1 MKLKQIR
8 VDGYKNLINC
18 KVDLSDFNVLVGP
31 NNSGKTNFLEA
42 IQMLFPIA
50 WGSGKLRKSVFKG
63 LTPRFIGSS
72 VCHLAAHKNKPL
84 TLGVS
89 FETTFQRK
97 RWVAEYT
104 VMVQCEDT
112 NEHRSKFDVGFGA
125 EMLAA
130 KPVSQRGP
138 VTKYI
143 ERSVETPERFTVSAA
158 SGKKLERKIGKTKS
172 AIEAIETIFPE
183 HEGLPKVIPKL
194 TIDLIDIGMSKVF
207 AVSPDGL
214 RNTIGEEKEKDEL
227 RVASFDLL
235 LAIDELY
242 KKKKLYS
249 LFREAMCDILN
260 LDNVDFEASYTKKG
274 RKRVRSLA
282 IKTQGSD
289 YADVA
294 EYSDGTLAVAAI
306 LAALFSKKRDG
317 PMLFVEELENCLH
330 PEALERLVRF
340 LQNHAHKWP
349 VLITTHSPYLLNC
362 VNNPEDVNVA
372 LVDGTGAAHFKKVRN
387 TKQLRDYLKS
397 GFMSFGDMLALN
409 FEEVLG
415 E

>member
-8 VDGYKNLINC
+8 IDGYKNLISC
-18 KVDLSDFNVLVGP
+18 KVNLGDFNVLVGP
-31 NNSGKTNFLEA
+31 NNSGKTNILEA
-42 IQMLFPIA
+42 VQMLFPIC
-50 WGSGKLRKSVFKG
+50 WGSGKLMQDVFSG

-72 VCHLAAHKNKPL
+72 ICHLDRYKKKPL

-89 FETTFQRK
+89 FETTFQRR
-97 RWVAEYT
+97 RWEAEYEVT
-104 VMVQCEDT
+104 VQCAET
-112 NEHRSKFDVGFGA
+112 TGGKSKPEIGFRK
-125 EMLAA
+125 EMLTA
-130 KPVSQRGP
+130 KPCSQTGP

-143 ERSVETPERFTVSAA
+143 ERSADSPERFSISAA

-172 AIEAIETIFPE
+172 VIEAIESIFPE
-183 HEGLPKVIPKL
+183 YEGLSKVLRSL
-194 TIDLIDIGMSKVF
+194 TFDLMDIGVSNVF

-214 RNTIGEEKEKDEL
+214 RKTIDEEKAISGL
-227 RVASFDLL
+227 RIASFDLL

-242 KKKKLYS
+242 KNRKLYD
-249 LFREAMCDILN
+249 LFRETMCYILN
-260 LDNVDFEASYTKKG
+260 LDDIHFEASYTKKG

-289 YADVA
+289 YADVT

-330 PEALERLVRF
+330 PAALERLVRF
-340 LQNHAHKWP
+340 LQDHADKWP
-349 VLITTHSPYLLNC
+349 VLITTHSPYLLNY
-362 VNNPEDVNVA
+362 VNPVDVNVA
-372 LVDGTGAAHFKKVRN
+372 VVDETGAVHFEKVHN

-397 GFMSFGDMLALN
+397 GFMSFGDMLASN
-409 FEEVLG
+409 FEDVLG
-415 E
+415 K

>member
-18 KVDLSDFNVLVGP
+18 KVDLGDFNVLVGP
-31 NNSGKTNFLEA
+31 NNSGKTNLLEA
-42 IQMLFPIA
+42 VQMLFPIC
-50 WGSGKLRKSVFKG
+50 WGSSKLRQHAFSG

-72 VCHLAAHKNKPL
+72 ICHLDRYKNKPL

-89 FETTFQRK
+89 LETTFQRR
-97 RWVAEYT
+97 RWQVEYEVT
-104 VMVQCEDT
+104 VQCAET
-112 NEHRSKFDVGFGA
+112 TEGKSKPEIGFRK
-125 EMLAA
+125 EILTA
-130 KPVSQRGP
+130 KPSSQTGP

-143 ERSVETPERFTVSAA
+143 ERSADSPERFTISAA

-172 AIEAIETIFPE
+172 VIEVIESIFPE
-183 HEGLPKVIPKL
+183 HEGLPTVITQL
-194 TIDLIDIGMSKVF
+194 LLDLLDVAGINVF
-207 AVSPDGL
+207 AVSPDDL
-214 RNTIGEEKEKDEL
+214 RRAIDEEEEIDGL

-235 LAIDELY
+235 LTIDELH
-242 KKKKLYS
+242 KNKKLYN
-249 LFREAMCDILN
+249 LFQEAMCDVLN
-260 LDNVDFEASYTKKG
+260 LDNIHFEASYTKKG

-289 YADVA
+289 YADAA

-330 PEALERLVRF
+330 PAALERLVRF
-340 LQNHAHKWP
+340 LQDHAHKWP
-349 VLITTHSPYLLNC
+349 VLITTHSPYLLNY
-362 VNNPEDVNVA
+362 VNPVDVNVA
-372 LVDGTGAAHFKKVRN
+372 LVEETGAAHFEKVRN

-397 GFMSFGDMLALN
+397 GFMSFGDMLASN
-409 FEEVLG
+409 FEDVL
-415 E
+415 